1 MASVPQNHK
10 GETQVIKSLVKVEYI
25 TPLVT
30 HYFLFEEGF
39 KKMKL
44 YKMERQKLER
54 PNSWQ

>member
-39 KKMKL
+39 KKN
-44 YKMERQKLER
+44 EIV
-54 PNSWQ
+54 